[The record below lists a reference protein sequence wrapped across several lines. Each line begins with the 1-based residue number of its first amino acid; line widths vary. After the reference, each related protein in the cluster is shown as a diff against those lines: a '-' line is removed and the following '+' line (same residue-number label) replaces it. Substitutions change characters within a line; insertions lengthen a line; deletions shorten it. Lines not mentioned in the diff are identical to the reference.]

1 MRRRLPAVLAA
12 LVIAGLAAA
21 SPAAAKSD
29 HKTVRI
35 RDDCDPATFNS
46 AIGPGTCV
54 GDGRTTFAEF
64 KATLDALVPP
74 ERWRFSRDEFG
85 LDAGGRIDVESRGGE
100 FHTFTE
106 VKEFGGGCLSGPAAF
121 LNLGLPPVAECEP
134 RLADGTPVRF
144 GTTGVPPG
152 GTLTVRNL
160 SPGTHLFQCLIHPW
174 MHTVAE
180 VEGNDGDRDRGRGGG
195 ED

>member
-1 MRRRLPAVLAA
+1 MRTRLPLVLAA

-21 SPAAAKSD
+21 STAAAKSD

-35 RDDCDPATFNS
+35 RDDCDPATFNA

-64 KATLDALVPP
+64 TATLDAGVAPHK
-74 ERWRFSRDEFG
+74 WRFSRDEFG

-106 VKEFGGGCLSGPAAF
+106 VKEFGGGCVAEF
-121 LNLGLPPVAECEP
+121 LNLGEAPVPECEP
-134 RLADGTPVRF
+134 RLADGTPVAF
-144 GTTGVPPG
+144 VNTGVPPG
-152 GTLTVRNL
+152 GTRPVENL
-160 SPGTHLFQCLIHPW
+160 SPGTHRFQCLIHPW
-174 MHTVAE
+174 MRTVAE
-180 VEGNDGDRDRGRGGG
+180 VEGNDGDRGRGG
-195 ED
+195 DD